1 MRREVWESTSEVDVS
16 REGEITLEMVPVA
29 HPVVDLSR
37 NFEKL
42 AREQTEKS
50 PGQVTPV
57 LFFLPL
63 SPTSLQVLHTPPFG
77 VVPRELKMCGS
88 FRMEA
93 QEPLSSEKL

>member
-1 MRREVWESTSEVDVS
+1 MWESTSEVDVS

-29 HPVVDLSR
+29 HPVVDLSH

-42 AREQTEKS
+42 AREQKNHQAKS
-50 PGQVTPV
+50 H
-57 LFFLPL
+57 LYSFFLPL